1 MMKNNIIIMYML
13 YFWIVCLLLV
23 MDISILI
30 YYIFWVTNIFFYPL
44 MWIYIKILYYNR
56 TILLLL
62 LFYYFIAK
70 YTIKEPGYKYF
81 RFFKIDIKKWE
92 WKFWNYIWN
101 ITTYHIELFSIFLFF
116 IVITMPLLLYSKAL
130 FFLFCSFVIFI
141 FSIIKI
147 LINRFKYIK
156 EKKVR
161 IRTCLI
167 YIFLS
172 IIFFKIINYQY
183 IKDLYMMYIYLDKW
197 AFELLEWKIQMY
209 SKSIERDFFAETV
222 GLKPIWVGEKY
233 NKKNIIDFKLWD
245 LLCKKKK
252 KNIMRELKYEL
263 KRTKRKYYLY
273 IKYYERVFDVKNGQ
287 KFKKIE
293 KLRKDILLKNTL
305 ISSFKK
311 KINNIEIKEWA
322 PPIKIKNENP
332 VVTQEK
338 EKERLLH
345 RVLISKIMHKF
356 TINHYYRLNF
366 LLKDL
371 TLNKLYY
378 QPFIDKKGIQ
388 KQAIEVKRSLL
399 SINSKDRFNFK
410 DDILFL
416 KNIIKKIKQNQIFLN
431 SIKKEKKDEANV
443 NKYYFD
449 SSIFLKI
456 YNYLILE
463 KKEKK
468 KFNFLELEKKKINKK
483 KEKFN
488 LKKFLRD
495 TTNSIK
501 VKNEVNKLSYFNE
514 SKKSILNNDK
524 LEEVK
529 KKGFF
534 SFSNYIEK
542 KDLEKNDNQLL
553 YKTVKKYNEK
563 KTKLGWKH
571 EFSDVYILKEKKN
584 NLTMADSPDL
594 SRRNKK

>member
-1 MMKNNIIIMYML
+1 
-13 YFWIVCLLLV
+13 
-23 MDISILI
+23 
-30 YYIFWVTNIFFYPL
+30 
-44 MWIYIKILYYNR
+44 
-56 TILLLL
+56 
-62 LFYYFIAK
+62 
-70 YTIKEPGYKYF
+70 
-81 RFFKIDIKKWE
+81 
-92 WKFWNYIWN
+92 
-101 ITTYHIELFSIFLFF
+101 
-116 IVITMPLLLYSKAL
+116 
-130 FFLFCSFVIFI
+130 
-141 FSIIKI
+141 
-147 LINRFKYIK
+147 
-156 EKKVR
+156 
-161 IRTCLI
+161 
-167 YIFLS
+167 
-172 IIFFKIINYQY
+172 
-183 IKDLYMMYIYLDKW
+183 
-197 AFELLEWKIQMY
+197 
-209 SKSIERDFFAETV
+209 
-222 GLKPIWVGEKY
+222 
-233 NKKNIIDFKLWD
+233 
-245 LLCKKKK
+245 
-252 KNIMRELKYEL
+252 
-263 KRTKRKYYLY
+263 
-273 IKYYERVFDVKNGQ
+273 
-287 KFKKIE
+287 
-293 KLRKDILLKNTL
+293 
-305 ISSFKK
+305 
-311 KINNIEIKEWA
+311 
-322 PPIKIKNENP
+322 
-332 VVTQEK
+332 
-338 EKERLLH
+338 
-345 RVLISKIMHKF
+345 MHKF

-449 SSIFLKI
+449 SNIFLKI

-563 KTKLGWKH
+563 KTKLG
-571 EFSDVYILKEKKN
+571 
-584 NLTMADSPDL
+584 
-594 SRRNKK
+594 

>member
-1 MMKNNIIIMYML
+1 
-13 YFWIVCLLLV
+13 
-23 MDISILI
+23 
-30 YYIFWVTNIFFYPL
+30 
-44 MWIYIKILYYNR
+44 
-56 TILLLL
+56 
-62 LFYYFIAK
+62 
-70 YTIKEPGYKYF
+70 
-81 RFFKIDIKKWE
+81 
-92 WKFWNYIWN
+92 
-101 ITTYHIELFSIFLFF
+101 
-116 IVITMPLLLYSKAL
+116 
-130 FFLFCSFVIFI
+130 
-141 FSIIKI
+141 
-147 LINRFKYIK
+147 
-156 EKKVR
+156 
-161 IRTCLI
+161 
-167 YIFLS
+167 
-172 IIFFKIINYQY
+172 
-183 IKDLYMMYIYLDKW
+183 
-197 AFELLEWKIQMY
+197 
-209 SKSIERDFFAETV
+209 
-222 GLKPIWVGEKY
+222 
-233 NKKNIIDFKLWD
+233 
-245 LLCKKKK
+245 
-252 KNIMRELKYEL
+252 
-263 KRTKRKYYLY
+263 
-273 IKYYERVFDVKNGQ
+273 
-287 KFKKIE
+287 
-293 KLRKDILLKNTL
+293 
-305 ISSFKK
+305 
-311 KINNIEIKEWA
+311 
-322 PPIKIKNENP
+322 
-332 VVTQEK
+332 
-338 EKERLLH
+338 
-345 RVLISKIMHKF
+345 
-356 TINHYYRLNF
+356 
-366 LLKDL
+366 
-371 TLNKLYY
+371 LYY

-563 KTKLGWKH
+563 KTKLG
-571 EFSDVYILKEKKN
+571 
-584 NLTMADSPDL
+584 
-594 SRRNKK
+594 